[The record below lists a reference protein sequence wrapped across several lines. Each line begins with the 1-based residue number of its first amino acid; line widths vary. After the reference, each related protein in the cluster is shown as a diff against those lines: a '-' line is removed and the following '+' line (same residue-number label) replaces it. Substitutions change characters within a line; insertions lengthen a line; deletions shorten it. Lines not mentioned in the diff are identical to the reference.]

1 MSIPK
6 LLTSVAVAAF
16 TATALH
22 GEKRCPG
29 NVPSV
34 SLRQVQGAVNVVS
47 VTVNGAGP
55 FDFLV
60 DTGAQTTTVDEELAS
75 QLRLHEEGKTHVS
88 GAATYAS
95 RSYTHLAQV
104 EIGNRQ
110 VTDVLALID
119 NLAELHGA
127 DRRIRGIVGENFLT
141 HFDLLIDNQRRAFC
155 LDDTGAM
162 AAGVKGTRIGL
173 AQPYGTDRDL
183 PFTRPLVIE
192 THLDGVRE
200 PVLFRLD
207 SGTNAP
213 VIYGGGQPSLRLDW
227 ANAQILKRFVN
238 GVEQD
243 FAVLP
248 PRNVS
253 LGRETIKQVIFV
265 QTMNSIGAVPQA
277 REDGVLP
284 TQMFRSVFV
293 SYTNQFAILD
303 PR

>member
-16 TATALH
+16 TATGLH

-47 VTVNGAGP
+47 VTVNGRGP
-55 FDFLV
+55 YDFLV
-60 DTGAQTTTVDEELAS
+60 DTGAQTSTVDEKLAS
-75 QLRLHEEGKTHVS
+75 QLHLQDEGKTHVS

-95 RSYTHLAQV
+95 RSYTHLANV
-104 EIGNRQ
+104 EIGDRQ

-119 NLAELHGA
+119 GLAELHGA
-127 DRRIRGIVGENFLT
+127 DRRIRGIIGENFLT
-141 HFDLLIDNQRRAFC
+141 HFDMLIDNEHQALC

-162 AAGVKGTRIGL
+162 AAGMKGNHVPL
-173 AQPYGTDRDL
+173 AQPYGTDQDL

-192 THLDGVRE
+192 TRLDGIRE
-200 PVLFRLD
+200 TVLFRID
-207 SGTNAP
+207 SGTNVP
-213 VIYGGGQPSLRLDW
+213 VIYEEGKQSLGPAT
-227 ANAQILKRFVN
+227 ANVRILKRFVN
-238 GVEQD
+238 GKEQD

-248 PRNVS
+248 PKNVS
-253 LGRETIKQVIFV
+253 VGRDTFRQVTFV
-265 QTMNSIGAVPQA
+265 QPMNSIGAVHQA

-284 TQMFRSVFV
+284 TILFRRMFV
-293 SYTNQFAILD
+293 SYSNQFAILD